1 MHIVRWMKSGSRI
14 IGAITVVLL
23 SLPSASVG
31 QSSEAVVT
39 VAGAQ
44 YSAGALHRLILGE
57 HYRELWTTP
66 IQVSVLDLS
75 TFAGGLVPIRRGG
88 GMQTKSLRFMAGNG
102 REYSFRSVDKDPSP
116 VLDSLRSYEE
126 AWGRRDA
133 EALANLF
140 TSDGFVLRPGHPP
153 SHGRQAI
160 LAAYASS
167 GGSLTLRPY
176 SYAVDGTV
184 AYIVGG
190 YTSDPARKESGKFV
204 LALRRS
210 ASGAWLIAADIDNGN

>member
-1 MHIVRWMKSGSRI
+1 MYLRVGVGLGLALVLVVSALQPTTA
-14 IGAITVVLL
+14 GAQNAEDAALPPVV
-23 SLPSASVG
+23 SLPSDI
-31 QSSEAVVT
+31 EVV
-39 VAGAQ
+39 
-44 YSAGALHRLILGE
+44 
-57 HYRELWTTP
+57 
-66 IQVSVLDLS
+66 
-75 TFAGGLVPIRRGG
+75 
-88 GMQTKSLRFMAGNG
+88 
-102 REYSFRSVDKDPSP
+102 
-116 VLDSLRSYEE
+116 LRSYEE

-133 EALANLF
+133 EALASLF

-167 GGSLTLRPY
+167 GGPLTLRPY

-210 ASGAWLIAADIDNGN
+210 SSGAWLIAADIDNGN